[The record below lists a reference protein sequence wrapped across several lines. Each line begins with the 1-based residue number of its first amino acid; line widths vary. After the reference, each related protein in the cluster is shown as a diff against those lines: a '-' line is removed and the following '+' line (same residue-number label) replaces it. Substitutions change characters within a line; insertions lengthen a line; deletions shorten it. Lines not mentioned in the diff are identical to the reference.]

1 MEFLKRQFQFFFL
14 SLILIYL
21 SGCAALFSQ
30 RVPSSFVR
38 PEGCQSL
45 FDRLDEKVHQE
56 AVKDTANFPIPGFPY
71 LRTNRFLS
79 ALKEDLKDNPSWD
92 QWVLW
97 MQDLDIQARD
107 KEIRNLSE
115 QAVISLIPQE
125 KKEPGRRALFDRVK
139 SCSSELLYSDR
150 SQANFLGVLQQ
161 RLNVPDEYSWA
172 MRTIGLY
179 PFAAVP
185 VSIATISARQKAR
198 AWFNENLEDL
208 PILGRLVA
216 YVPAREF
223 LLDGTEVRSILEE
236 SIKNPLGIPMPDKRH
251 EKKLV
256 DFFAPIFVQ
265 DVTASYDRIGQVFW
279 KNGRVEID
287 PEKPT
292 VYYYLSHAFLKGKP
306 ILQIN
311 YAIWFSE
318 RAGERSP
325 WMERGHLDG
334 LTLRVSLDGE
344 GKPFMV
350 DVVNDCGCYHFLA
363 PQCDQVLKF
372 LTKPFMF
379 DPFVPQW
386 LPDIPVGKRFGIRVN
401 SGWHQVERVLA
412 FEEPSSGTAYTL
424 MDYDVLE
431 ALPHEEG
438 RTESIFDSQGI
449 VKGSERVER
458 FILFP
463 MGIPSIGSMRQRGHH
478 AIELIGRAHFDDP
491 RLFDRSFVFK

>member
-1 MEFLKRQFQFFFL
+1 
-14 SLILIYL
+14 
-21 SGCAALFSQ
+21 
-30 RVPSSFVR
+30 
-38 PEGCQSL
+38 
-45 FDRLDEKVHQE
+45 
-56 AVKDTANFPIPGFPY
+56 
-71 LRTNRFLS
+71 
-79 ALKEDLKDNPSWD
+79 
-92 QWVLW
+92 
-97 MQDLDIQARD
+97 
-107 KEIRNLSE
+107 
-115 QAVISLIPQE
+115 
-125 KKEPGRRALFDRVK
+125 
-139 SCSSELLYSDR
+139 
-150 SQANFLGVLQQ
+150 
-161 RLNVPDEYSWA
+161 
-172 MRTIGLY
+172 
-179 PFAAVP
+179 
-185 VSIATISARQKAR
+185 
-198 AWFNENLEDL
+198 
-208 PILGRLVA
+208 
-216 YVPAREF
+216 
-223 LLDGTEVRSILEE
+223 
-236 SIKNPLGIPMPDKRH
+236 MPDKRH